1 MHCIERHL
9 NHIVIKCL
17 MKQKLCYFRLLF
29 WVYDTDAP
37 SNIQS
42 KIENRWYLW
51 GRMVTC
57 ICDANAI
64 KLEKA
69 LMLLSCQ
76 LPFLFMGKFLL
87 YSCWVVVMLL
97 PTAGFE
103 ERFQKEAGL
112 CSSAI
117 RPALVKVTCFLTK
130 RDEIDI
136 LTVLY
141 KLMFIFSCLSYL
153 LVFGTLSVE
162 LDFLTPLQKLVIVD
176 FGLNIQYKHELP
188 IKEFNWV
195 GIRRSSVASLYMG
208 L

>member
-1 MHCIERHL
+1 
-9 NHIVIKCL
+9 
-17 MKQKLCYFRLLF
+17 
-29 WVYDTDAP
+29 
-37 SNIQS
+37 
-42 KIENRWYLW
+42 
-51 GRMVTC
+51 
-57 ICDANAI
+57 
-64 KLEKA
+64 
-69 LMLLSCQ
+69 
-76 LPFLFMGKFLL
+76 
-87 YSCWVVVMLL
+87 MLL